1 MKLRHFALI
10 IAFVGALIGC
20 SAGSHFT
27 SLEVD
32 AFGAEIQKPGTQLV
46 DVRTPAEYNSAHI
59 PGAINIDVTA
69 DDFEQNIRVL
79 NKKQPVAV
87 YCRSGRR
94 SKIASEELVKLGYTN
109 VKEFGGII
117 DWPYEVV
124 VE

>member
-1 MKLRHFALI
+1 MKLHHIALL
-10 IAFVGALIGC
+10 IAFAGALIGC
-20 SAGSHFT
+20 SAGSHFV
-27 SLEVD
+27 SLDVE

-94 SKIASEELVKLGYTN
+94 SKAAAEILAKEGYRVVELD
-109 VKEFGGII
+109 GGILS
-117 DWPYEVV
+117 WQGSLEN
-124 VE
+124 

>member
-1 MKLRHFALI
+1 MKLRHIALL
-10 IAFVGALIGC
+10 IAFAGALIGC
-20 SAGSHFT
+20 SAGSHFV
-27 SLEVD
+27 SLDVE

-94 SKIASEELVKLGYTN
+94 SKTAAEILAKAGYRVVELN
-109 VKEFGGII
+109 GGII
-117 DWPYEVV
+117 SWRGSLEN
-124 VE
+124 

>member
-1 MKLRHFALI
+1 MKLRHIALL
-10 IAFVGALIGC
+10 IAFAGALIGC
-20 SAGSHFT
+20 SASSHFV
-27 SLEVD
+27 SLDVE

-94 SKIASEELVKLGYTN
+94 SKTAAEILAKEGYRVVELN
-109 VKEFGGII
+109 GGILS
-117 DWPYEVV
+117 WQGSLEN
-124 VE
+124 

>member
-1 MKLRHFALI
+1 MKLCHIALL
-10 IAFVGALIGC
+10 IAFAGVLIGC
-20 SAGSHFT
+20 SAGSHFV
-27 SLEVD
+27 SLDVE

-94 SKIASEELVKLGYTN
+94 SKTAAEILAKEGYRVVELD
-109 VKEFGGII
+109 GGILS
-117 DWPYEVV
+117 WQGSLEN
-124 VE
+124 

>member
-94 SKIASEELVKLGYTN
+94 SKTAAEILAKADYRVIELN
-109 VKEFGGII
+109 GGII
-117 DWPYEVV
+117 SWQGSLEN
-124 VE
+124 

>member
-94 SKIASEELVKLGYTN
+94 SKTAAEILAKAGYRVIELN
-109 VKEFGGII
+109 GGII
-117 DWPYEVV
+117 SWQGSLEN
-124 VE
+124 